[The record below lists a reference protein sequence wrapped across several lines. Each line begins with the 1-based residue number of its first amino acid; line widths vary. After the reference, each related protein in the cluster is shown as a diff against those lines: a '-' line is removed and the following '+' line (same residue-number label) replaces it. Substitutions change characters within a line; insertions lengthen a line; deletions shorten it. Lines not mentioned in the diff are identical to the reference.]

1 MDIILLF
8 LPLSIIL
15 FLCFFSLLVIR
26 KDPRAEVNL
35 VFLFLIFSSILWILF
50 NFLIDISGSTEH
62 ALFLSRLT
70 IIGPALWAPL
80 VLYFSLIFP
89 RVRRKISKLK
99 IVVMFVPALI
109 VLCLTPTKYN
119 VIRVWYG
126 PRGIDFQPGVLYIV
140 LVFYLIFYFIATI
153 RNFVSSYLSERG
165 IKRMQILYVLGGFFL
180 TLILGIVMNAILP
193 ILGYGQLVSVGPS
206 LSLIFFSSFTTYA
219 IIRHRFL
226 DIRVIVKKGTVY
238 LLSLLVAVGT
248 AIAGT
253 YGIARVAGA
262 PIDARLLVG
271 GALMSALALLSF
283 SPAKRA
289 FEKIANKYLFVSL
302 YDYQETVKSLG
313 QQLTWTIDLTKII
326 DTIIKSTAD
335 VMKLD
340 KAGVLLRDE
349 ASGVYQ
355 IQKIVGF
362 KEENGIS
369 LVKDNFLTEYLQK
382 TGKSLVHEEL
392 RLQIRDAANSE
403 LRQRLSNLR
412 DNMKKI
418 EAAIC
423 LPLFREAEI
432 QGLIV
437 LGNKISKDAYSSQDI
452 ELLETLASQA
462 SVAIENGRLYD
473 QVQDLTQHLQEKVD
487 EQTKHLKK
495 LFEVKT
501 EFLHIVSHQLRT
513 PLTALRGLLSMWSEG
528 AFESYSPEEK
538 QKVKQRISISCERLN
553 NITNDMLDTLGLEE
567 GYAKFILE
575 PLDTAE
581 IIDETVNFLKPNFDK
596 KGLFLEFK
604 KPEKSLPHVLGDKQ
618 YLPQSFQNLIDNA
631 EKYTPKGGLTITLSQ
646 PDSNHIQISF
656 KDTGIGVILQEKEH
670 LFKDKFFRGERADK
684 INTAGSGLGL
694 YIVKNI
700 IDGHH
705 GTVGIKSAG
714 PNQGTEFIVS
724 LPVAK

>member
-1 MDIILLF
+1 MVLGLV
-8 LPLSIIL
+8 LTSIIVCSTIAL
-15 FLCFFSLLVIR
+15 GLLAYFKNRQNATNKIFAILAFWIVAFIASNFWENESTSIAVASLSLRLDFFSAAFMVYFW
-26 KDPRAEVNL
+26 L
-35 VFLFLIFSSILWILF
+35 VFCI
-50 NFLIDISGSTEH
+50 N
-62 ALFLSRLT
+62 
-70 IIGPALWAPL
+70 
-80 VLYFSLIFP
+80 FP
-89 RVRRKISKLK
+89 RPIEYLNKAKQIMIAL
-99 IVVMFVPALI
+99 PAMIFALLSFTPWLI
-109 VLCLTPTKYN
+109 HD
-119 VIRVWYG
+119 IRFG
-126 PRGIDFQPGVLYIV
+126 ERGIDFDFGYLYPFYVVYIV
-140 LVFYLIFYFIATI
+140 GYMLIC
-153 RNFVSSYLSERG
+153 SCG
-165 IKRMQILYVLGGFFL
+165 ILILKYRKAHGLEKTQILYVLLGLSVSATIGIAFNLFL
-180 TLILGIVMNAILP
+180 QRALPIELFRIGIYGIVFF
-193 ILGYGQLVSVGPS
+193 VGS
-206 LSLIFFSSFTTYA
+206 TAYA
-219 IIRHRFL
+219 IVKYRLMDVRM
-226 DIRVIVKKGTVY
+226 VIKKGTVY
-238 LLSLLVAVGT
+238 LLSFALVV
-248 AIAGT
+248 
-253 YGIARVAGA
+253 
-262 PIDARLLVG
+262 
-271 GALMSALALLSF
+271 ALAVVGVTAFVRMTGELISRQLVIVSILVLILSLF
-283 SPAKRA
+283 VFNFVRSGL
-289 FEKIANKYLFVSL
+289 EKIANKYLFVSL
-302 YDYQETVKSLG
+302 YNYQEAIRSLG
-313 QQLTWTIDLTKII
+313 QQLTRTIDLTKII

-369 LVKDNFLTEYLQK
+369 FVKDNFLTEYLQK
-382 TGKSLVHEEL
+382 TGKPLVHEEL

-553 NITNDMLDTLGLEE
+553 NITNDMLDTLDLEE

>member
-1 MDIILLF
+1 MAALGG
-8 LPLSIIL
+8 
-15 FLCFFSLLVIR
+15 FS
-26 KDPRAEVNL
+26 
-35 VFLFLIFSSILWILF
+35 
-50 NFLIDISGSTEH
+50 NFL
-62 ALFLSRLT
+62 
-70 IIGPALWAPL
+70 LWYNINFPPYGNPL
-80 VLYFSLIFP
+80 VLAY
-89 RVRRKISKLK
+89 
-99 IVVMFVPALI
+99 VVA
-109 VLCLTPTKYN
+109 Y
-119 VIRVWYG
+119 
-126 PRGIDFQPGVLYIV
+126 
-140 LVFYLIFYFIATI
+140 
-153 RNFVSSYLSERG
+153 
-165 IKRMQILYVLGGFFL
+165 
-180 TLILGIVMNAILP
+180 
-193 ILGYGQLVSVGPS
+193 
-206 LSLIFFSSFTTYA
+206 TYA
-219 IIRHRFL
+219 IIKHRL
-226 DIRVIVKKGTVY
+226 MDIRLVIRQGTVY
-238 LLSLLVAVGT
+238 LLIF
-248 AIAGT
+248 AI
-253 YGIARVAGA
+253 VAGA
-262 PIDARLLVG
+262 VMAIMAGFIKVTGEQVSQILISV
-271 GALMSALALLSF
+271 SILALLAALLVF
-283 SPAKRA
+283 DFIRRWL
-289 FEKIANKYLFVSL
+289 EKIANKYLFVSL
-302 YDYQETVKSLG
+302 YNYQETVKSLG
-313 QQLTWTIDLTKII
+313 QQLTRTIDLTKII

-349 ASGVYQ
+349 SSGVYQ

-553 NITNDMLDTLGLEE
+553 NITNDMLDTLDLEE